1 MIDTL
6 MVLWNR
12 GNRGILTLLAF
23 LLICISVSLL
33 LVTVAWHERERGGA
47 AEPGDHTI
55 RVVSLTIP
63 AQSNNVTPRAG
74 HTPTP
79 GNTPHRR
86 PMSVC
91 TAAPR
96 IDKTK
101 QMSMRATEAR
111 SEIKNNDYIYFDPSE
126 PTDGCAGSL

>member
-23 LLICISVSLL
+23 LLICISISLL

-47 AEPGDHTI
+47 AEPGDQTI

-63 AQSNNVTPRAG
+63 AQSNNAMPRAE

-79 GNTPHRR
+79 GNTPRRR
-86 PMSVC
+86 PTSVC

-126 PTDGCAGSL
+126 PTDGCAGSP